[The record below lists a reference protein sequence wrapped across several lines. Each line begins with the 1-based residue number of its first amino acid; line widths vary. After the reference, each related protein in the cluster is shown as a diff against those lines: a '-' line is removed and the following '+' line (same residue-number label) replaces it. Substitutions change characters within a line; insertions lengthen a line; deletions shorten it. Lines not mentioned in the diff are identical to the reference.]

1 MIRAVLVCHG
11 ELSAALLTSAEEI
24 VGHIPE
30 VICISN
36 RGKSPEIVRQ
46 EIIHAASENAGLS
59 GVLVMADLFGSS
71 CWRCAME
78 AARVGTGVPVAV
90 VTGVNL
96 GMLLSF
102 SQKRDNMDFPTL
114 ASTMAEDG
122 RRGIN
127 GPVFSSEGRT

>member
-1 MIRAVLVCHG
+1 
-11 ELSAALLTSAEEI
+11 
-24 VGHIPE
+24 
-30 VICISN
+30 
-36 RGKSPEIVRQ
+36 

-78 AARVGTGVPVAV
+78 AARVGTGVPMAV

-102 SQKRDNMDFPTL
+102 SQKRDSMDFPTL
-114 ASTMAEDG
+114 ASTMTEDG

-127 GPVFSSEGRT
+127 GPVF